1 VHTYHP
7 STQKAEAGRSLN
19 ARPVWAIDWV
29 PGQPSLSSEGH
40 QKAGEDV
47 IEQVGHVPAPAS
59 SRTWQT
65 WSHGSQFR
73 VKDREERSN
82 EIFLHN

>member
-1 VHTYHP
+1 MHTYHP

-47 IEQVGHVPAPAS
+47 IEQGGHVPAPAS
-59 SRTWQT
+59 NFGHVVLALESKMEFPSVTKE
-65 WSHGSQFR
+65 SH
-73 VKDREERSN
+73 
-82 EIFLHN
+82 

>member
-1 VHTYHP
+1 MHTYHP

-47 IEQVGHVPAPAS
+47 IEQEDHDQPQQATELANFGHFILPLDQGRNFPL
-59 SRTWQT
+59 RLRKGT
-65 WSHGSQFR
+65 
-73 VKDREERSN
+73 D
-82 EIFLHN
+82 